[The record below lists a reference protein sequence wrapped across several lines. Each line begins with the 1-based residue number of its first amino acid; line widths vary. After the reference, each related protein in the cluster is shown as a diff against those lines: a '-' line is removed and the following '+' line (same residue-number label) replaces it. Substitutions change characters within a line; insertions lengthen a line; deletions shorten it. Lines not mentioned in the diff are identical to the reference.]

1 MVVRHSGLAK
11 MILKLL
17 CTETMLW
24 STDEKMWGRLS
35 HETTQE
41 HREAQMEAE
50 GPAGSFVT

>member
-24 STDEKMWGRLS
+24 STDEKMWDRLS
-35 HETTQE
+35 HETSQGHGRLRWKQKDLQE
-41 HREAQMEAE
+41 AL
-50 GPAGSFVT
+50 